1 MATISQGILGGFSG
15 KVGTV
20 IGGFWKGIAYMRSIP
35 ASVSQ
40 PNTPAQLEHR
50 AKFKAV
56 IDFLQPLTSFLR
68 IGFKSYA
75 VKMSAFNAAMAYT
88 MDNALTGI
96 YPAIGID
103 YSKVLVCRGN
113 LTGALNP
120 EATSL
125 IPGQIEFTWDNN
137 TLGANSQAD
146 DKVMLVVYNPTKQ
159 FAATVIAG
167 NTRASGSQTI
177 VLPAAFA
184 GDEVQCY
191 ISFQNA
197 SQSVVSNSQFVSQL
211 VV

>member
-35 ASVSQ
+35 ASISQ

-50 AKFKAV
+50 AKFKAA
-56 IDFLQPLTSFLR
+56 IDFLQPLTAFLR

-88 MDNALTGI
+88 INNAITGI
-96 YPAIGID
+96 YPLIEID
-103 YSKVLVCRGN
+103 YPKVLVCRGN

-120 EATSL
+120 AAASL

-146 DKVMLVVYNPTKQ
+146 DKVMLVVYNPTRQ
-159 FAATVIAG
+159 VAATVIAG
-167 NTRASGSQTI
+167 HTRASGSQTI
-177 VLPAAFA
+177 VLPAAFV

-197 SQSVVSNSQFVSQL
+197 GQSVVSNSQFVSQL